1 MTAFASTYHDNY
13 FIPPFPKRH
22 KKEINPFQALYYA
35 RNDLLS
41 MWDED
46 AFSTE
51 FMSQKILKQHVFVAN
66 SPDII
71 RYVFV
76 ENKDNYERKSPQ
88 MKRALEPLLGDGL
101 FISDGKTWASR
112 RRIQTPLFDNA
123 HIQMYSSTMVSTIT
137 EMADHWQQQ
146 ADGSIVEAH
155 TEMAK
160 LAAEIIA
167 RTLFGEKLGAENS
180 GAVVG
185 AFADYQSV
193 VKQMALSNFL
203 GLPDW
208 MPNVNAK
215 IGKAR
220 VAGKTIHNAVDG
232 IIAKAEK
239 GGHEGTM
246 VAELIKANR
255 REGGL
260 DVMTR
265 KQIRNEIIVL
275 FMAGHETTAN
285 VLAWTWYLISQSPE
299 VEQKLHEELE
309 SVLNGRVPEYKDVEK
324 LKYTRA
330 ILDETMRLYPPVPIL
345 SRQALNEDTIRGK
358 KVPPGSLMLVVPW
371 LIQRHKKFWK
381 NPDHFIPERFMP
393 DAEKPQKFTY
403 LPFSAG
409 PRVCIGKS
417 FGITESVLAVA
428 SIAQRFRLSL
438 PPNTDVKHECRL
450 TLRPKGK
457 LPMIMQKR

>member
-1 MTAFASTYHDNY
+1 MTAF
-13 FIPPFPKRH
+13 IPPYPKRH
-22 KKEINPFQALYYA
+22 EKEINPFQALYYA

-46 AFSTE
+46 AFKMD
-51 FMSQKILKQHVFVAN
+51 FMSQKILKQHVFIAN

-71 RYVFV
+71 RYVMV

-112 RRIQTPLFDNA
+112 RRIQTPMFDNA
-123 HIQMYSSTMVSTIT
+123 HIQMYSKTISSTIV
-137 EMADHWQQQ
+137 EMADNWQ
-146 ADGSIVEAH
+146 AKGNDTIIEVH

-180 GAVVG
+180 EAVVS

-215 IGKAR
+215 IGKAKR
-220 VAGKTIHNAVDG
+220 AGQTIHNAVDA
-232 IIAKAEK
+232 IIALAEK

-246 VAELIKANR
+246 VDELIKANQS
-255 REGGL
+255 ESGIDL
-260 DVMTR
+260 MTR

-285 VLAWTWYLISQSPE
+285 VLAWTWYLISQSPD
-299 VEQKLHEELE
+299 VEKKLHQELDE
-309 SVLNGRVPEYKDVEK
+309 VLNGRVPEYSDIEN

-345 SRQALNEDTIRGK
+345 SRQALKEDEIRGK
-358 KVPPGSLMLVVPW
+358 KIPAGSLMLVVPW
-371 LIQRHKKFWK
+371 LIQRHQKHWE

-393 DAEKPQKFTY
+393 GEKKPKKFTY

-428 SIAQRFRLSL
+428 TIAQRFRLEL
-438 PPNTDVKHECRL
+438 PAEAEVKHECRL

-457 LPMIMQKR
+457 LPMIMKIRS

>member
-1 MTAFASTYHDNY
+1 MTAF
-13 FIPPFPKRH
+13 IPPYPKRH

-35 RNDLLS
+35 RKDLLS
-41 MWDED
+41 MWDEQ
-46 AFSTE
+46 AFTGE
-51 FMSQKILKQHVFVAN
+51 FMSQKILKQHVFIAN

-71 RYVFV
+71 RYVMV
-76 ENKDNYERKSPQ
+76 ENKNNYERKSPQ

-112 RRIQTPLFDNA
+112 RRIQTPMFDNA
-123 HIQMYSSTMVSTIT
+123 HIQMYSKTMVSTIT
-137 EMADHWQQQ
+137 EMADNWE
-146 ADGSIVEAH
+146 ARGNGATIEAH

-180 GAVVG
+180 EAVVN

-215 IGKAR
+215 IGKAKI
-220 VAGKTIHNAVDG
+220 AGQTIHNAVDA
-232 IIAKAEK
+232 IIALAEK

-246 VAELIKANR
+246 VAELLKANKMESGEDLMS
-255 REGGL
+255 RE
-260 DVMTR
+260 
-265 KQIRNEIIVL
+265 QIRNEIIVL

-285 VLAWTWYLISQSPE
+285 VLAWTWYLLSQAPD
-299 VEQKLHEELE
+299 VEQKLQQELE
-309 SVLNGRVPEYKDVEK
+309 EVLGDRVPEYADVEN

-345 SRQALNEDTIRGK
+345 SRQALKEDKIRDK
-358 KVPPGSLMLVVPW
+358 KIPAGSLMLIVPW

-381 NPDHFIPERFMP
+381 NPDAFMPERFMP
-393 DAEKPQKFTY
+393 GAENPLKFTY

-409 PRVCIGKS
+409 PRVCIAKS
-417 FGITESVLAVA
+417 FGITESVLAIAIVA
-428 SIAQRFRLSL
+428 QKFRLTL
-438 PPNTDVKHECRL
+438 PKNAEVKHECRL

-457 LPMIMQKR
+457 LPMTLEIRK

>member
-1 MTAFASTYHDNY
+1 MTAF
-13 FIPPFPKRH
+13 IPPYPKRH

-35 RNDLLS
+35 RKDLLS
-41 MWDED
+41 MWDEQ
-46 AFSTE
+46 AFTGE
-51 FMSQKILKQHVFVAN
+51 FMSQKILKQHVFIAN

-71 RYVFV
+71 RYVMV
-76 ENKDNYERKSPQ
+76 ENKNNYERKSPQ

-112 RRIQTPLFDNA
+112 RRIQTPMFDNA
-123 HIQMYSSTMVSTIT
+123 HIQMYSKTMVSTIT
-137 EMADHWQQQ
+137 EMADNWE
-146 ADGSIVEAH
+146 ARGNGATIEAH

-180 GAVVG
+180 EAVVN

-215 IGKAR
+215 IGKAKI
-220 VAGKTIHNAVDG
+220 AGQTIHNAVDA
-232 IIAKAEK
+232 IIALAEK

-246 VAELIKANR
+246 VAELLKANKMESGEDLMS
-255 REGGL
+255 RE
-260 DVMTR
+260 
-265 KQIRNEIIVL
+265 QIRNEIIVL

-285 VLAWTWYLISQSPE
+285 VLAWTWYLLSQAPD
-299 VEQKLHEELE
+299 VEQKLQQELE
-309 SVLNGRVPEYKDVEK
+309 EVLGDRVPEYADVEN

-345 SRQALNEDTIRGK
+345 SRQALKEDKIRGK
-358 KVPPGSLMLVVPW
+358 KIPAGSLMLIVPW

-381 NPDHFIPERFMP
+381 NPDAFMPERFMP
-393 DAEKPQKFTY
+393 GAENPLKFTY

-409 PRVCIGKS
+409 PRVCIAKS
-417 FGITESVLAVA
+417 FGITESVLAIAIVA
-428 SIAQRFRLSL
+428 QKFRLTL
-438 PPNTDVKHECRL
+438 PKNAEVKHECRL

-457 LPMIMQKR
+457 LPMTLEIRK

>member
-1 MTAFASTYHDNY
+1 MTAF
-13 FIPPFPKRH
+13 IPPYPKRH

-41 MWDED
+41 IWDED
-46 AFSTE
+46 AFSME

-66 SPDII
+66 SPDTI
-71 RYVFV
+71 RYVLV

-101 FISDGKTWASR
+101 FISDGKTWSSR
-112 RRIQTPLFDNA
+112 RRIQTPMFDNA
-123 HIQMYSSTMVSTIT
+123 HIKMYSKTMVSTIV
-137 EMADHWQQQ
+137 EMADNWQAQG
-146 ADGSIVEAH
+146 DGAVIEGH
-155 TEMAK
+155 TEMAR

-215 IGKAR
+215 IGKAKK
-220 VAGKTIHNAVDG
+220 AGQTIHNAVDG
-232 IIAKAEK
+232 IIALAEK

-246 VAELIKANR
+246 VAELIKANQM
-255 REGGL
+255 EDGL
-260 DVMTR
+260 DLMTR

-285 VLAWTWYLISQSPE
+285 LLAWTWYLISQSPD
-299 VEQKLHEELE
+299 VEKKLHEELNE
-309 SVLNGRVPEYKDVEK
+309 VLKGRVPEFSDVEK

-345 SRQALNEDTIRGK
+345 SRQALKDDEIRGK
-358 KVPPGSLMLVVPW
+358 KIPAGSLMLVVPW
-371 LIQRHKKFWK
+371 LIQRHTKYWK

-393 DAEKPQKFTY
+393 GAEKPHKFSY

-428 SIAQRFRLSL
+428 IIAQRFRLIL
-438 PPNTDVKHECRL
+438 PKNANVKHECRL

-457 LPMIMQKR
+457 LPMTLEIR

>member
-1 MTAFASTYHDNY
+1 MSA

-35 RNDLLS
+35 KNDLLS
-41 MWDED
+41 IWDEA
-46 AFSTE
+46 AFSDE
-51 FMSQKILKQHVFVAN
+51 FTSQKILKQHVFVAN
-66 SPDII
+66 HPDII
-71 RYVFV
+71 RYVMV

-88 MKRALEPLLGDGL
+88 MRRALEPLLGDGL
-101 FISDGKTWASR
+101 FISDGNTWASR
-112 RRIQTPLFDNA
+112 RKIQTPLFDHA
-123 HIQMYSSTMVSTIT
+123 HIRMFSEVMISTIT
-137 EMADHWQQQ
+137 EMADDWQSQG
-146 ADGSIVEAH
+146 DGAQLSVH
-155 TEMAK
+155 TEMGK

-180 GAVVG
+180 TAVVN

-208 MPNVNAK
+208 FPNVNGK

-220 VAGKTIHNAVDG
+220 KAAKTIHNAIDA

-239 GGHEGTM
+239 EGHEGTM
-246 VAELIKANR
+246 VAEFIKANQSDN
-255 REGGL
+255 GL
-260 DVMTR
+260 DTMTR

-285 VLAWTWYLISQSPE
+285 VLAWTWYLISQSP
-299 VEQKLHEELE
+299 
-309 SVLNGRVPEYKDVEK
+309 DVEK
-324 LKYTRA
+324 KLHNELDQVLGDRPPVMEDIENLPYTRA

-345 SRQALNEDTIRGK
+345 SRQALKEDTIRGK
-358 KVPPGSLMLVVPW
+358 KIPAGSLMLIAPW

-381 NPDHFIPERFMP
+381 DPDSFIPERFMP
-393 DAEKPQKFTY
+393 GAEKPIKFTY
-403 LPFSAG
+403 IPFSAG

-428 SIAQRFRLSL
+428 ILAQRFRLSL
-438 PPNTDVKHECRL
+438 APDTSVTHECRL
-450 TLRPKGK
+450 TLRPKGS
-457 LPMIMQKR
+457 LPMISNFRKPSSPK

>member
-1 MTAFASTYHDNY
+1 MDA

-35 RNDLLS
+35 KNDLLS
-41 MWDED
+41 IWDEA
-46 AFSTE
+46 AFSDE
-51 FMSQKILKQHVFVAN
+51 FTSQKILRQYVFVAN
-66 SPDII
+66 SPDVI
-71 RYVFV
+71 RYVMV
-76 ENKDNYERKSPQ
+76 ENKDNYEQKSPQ

-101 FISDGKTWASR
+101 FISDGETWASR
-112 RRIQTPLFDNA
+112 RKIQTPLFDHS
-123 HIQMYSSTMVSTIT
+123 HIKMFSEVMTSTIT
-137 EMADHWQQQ
+137 EMADDWQSQG
-146 ADGSIVEAH
+146 DGAHLSVH
-155 TEMAK
+155 TEMGK
-160 LAAEIIA
+160 LAAEIIS

-180 GAVVG
+180 TAVVN

-208 MPNVNAK
+208 FPNVNGK

-220 VAGKTIHNAVDG
+220 KAAKTIHNAIDA

-239 GGHEGTM
+239 EGHEGTM
-246 VAELIKANR
+246 VAEFIKANQSNN
-255 REGGL
+255 GL
-260 DVMTR
+260 DTMTR

-299 VEQKLHEELE
+299 VEKKLHEELE
-309 SVLNGRVPEYKDVEK
+309 SALEGRTPQMEDIEN
-324 LKYTRA
+324 LPYTRA

-345 SRQALNEDTIRGK
+345 SRQALKEDTIRGK
-358 KVPPGSLMLVVPW
+358 KIPAGSLMLIVPW

-393 DAEKPQKFTY
+393 GAEKPVKFTY
-403 LPFSAG
+403 IPFSAG
-409 PRVCIGKS
+409 PRVCIGKN
-417 FGITESVLAVA
+417 FGITESVLAI
-428 SIAQRFRLSL
+428 SILAQRFRLSL
-438 PPNTDVKHECRL
+438 APETTVTHECRL
-450 TLRPKGK
+450 TLRPKGS
-457 LPMIMQKR
+457 LPMISTLR

>member
-1 MTAFASTYHDNY
+1 MSA

-35 RNDLLS
+35 KNDLLS
-41 MWDED
+41 IWDEA
-46 AFSTE
+46 AFSDE
-51 FMSQKILKQHVFVAN
+51 FTSQKILRQYVFVAN

-71 RYVFV
+71 RYVMV

-88 MKRALEPLLGDGL
+88 MRRALEPLLGDGL
-101 FISDGKTWASR
+101 FISDGETWASR
-112 RRIQTPLFDNA
+112 RKIQTPLFDHS
-123 HIQMYSSTMVSTIT
+123 HIKMFSEVMISTIT
-137 EMADHWQQQ
+137 EMADDWQSQG
-146 ADGSIVEAH
+146 DGAQLSVH
-155 TEMAK
+155 TEMGK

-180 GAVVG
+180 TAVVN

-208 MPNVNAK
+208 FPNVNGK

-220 VAGKTIHNAVDG
+220 KAAKTIHNAIDA

-239 GGHEGTM
+239 EGHEGTM
-246 VAELIKANR
+246 VAEFIKANQS
-255 REGGL
+255 ENGL
-260 DVMTR
+260 DTMTR

-285 VLAWTWYLISQSPE
+285 VLAWTWYLISQSPD
-299 VEQKLHEELE
+299 VEKKLHEELDQ
-309 SVLNGRVPEYKDVEK
+309 VLGDRPPVMEDIANLP
-324 LKYTRA
+324 YTRA

-345 SRQALNEDTIRGK
+345 SRQALKEDTIRGK
-358 KVPPGSLMLVVPW
+358 KVPAGSLMLIVPW

-381 NPDHFIPERFMP
+381 NPDSFIPERFMP
-393 DAEKPQKFTY
+393 GAEKPIKFTY
-403 LPFSAG
+403 IPFSAG
-409 PRVCIGKS
+409 PRVCIGKN

-428 SIAQRFRLSL
+428 ILAQRFRLSL
-438 PPNTDVKHECRL
+438 APDTDVTHECRL
-450 TLRPKGK
+450 TLRPKGS
-457 LPMIMQKR
+457 LPMISSFRQAK

>member
-1 MTAFASTYHDNY
+1 MTAF
-13 FIPPFPKRH
+13 IPPYPKRH

-35 RNDLLS
+35 RKDLLS
-41 MWDED
+41 LWDED
-46 AFSTE
+46 AFTDE

-66 SPDII
+66 CPEII
-71 RYVFV
+71 RYVMV

-123 HIQMYSSTMVSTIT
+123 HIQMYSKTMVSTIV
-137 EMADHWQQQ
+137 EMADNWESQGNG
-146 ADGSIVEAH
+146 ATIEAH

-180 GAVVG
+180 EAVVN

-215 IGKAR
+215 IGKAKA
-220 VAGKTIHNAVDG
+220 AGKTIHNAVDT
-232 IIAKAEK
+232 IIALAEK

-246 VAELIKANR
+246 VAELLKANKS
-255 REGGL
+255 ESGEDL
-260 DVMTR
+260 MTR
-265 KQIRNEIIVL
+265 EQIRNEIIVL

-285 VLAWTWYLISQSPE
+285 VLAWTWYLISQAPD
-299 VEQKLHEELE
+299 VEEKLHQELTE
-309 SVLNGRVPEYKDVEK
+309 VLDGRTPEYADVEN

-345 SRQALNEDTIRGK
+345 SRQALKDDDIRGR
-358 KVPPGSLMLVVPW
+358 KVPAGSLMLIVPW
-371 LIQRHKKFWK
+371 LVQRHKKFWK
-381 NPDHFIPERFMP
+381 NPDSFMPERFLP
-393 DAEKPQKFTY
+393 GAEKPKKFTY

-417 FGITESVLAVA
+417 FGITESVLAIA
-428 SIAQRFRLSL
+428 IIAQRFRLTL
-438 PPNTDVKHECRL
+438 PPNADVKHECRL

-457 LPMIMQKR
+457 LPMTMQIRSKAPNK

>member
-1 MTAFASTYHDNY
+1 MTAF
-13 FIPPFPKRH
+13 IPPYPKRH

-35 RNDLLS
+35 RKDLLS
-41 MWDED
+41 LWDED
-46 AFSTE
+46 AFSDE

-66 SPDII
+66 CPEII
-71 RYVFV
+71 RYVMV

-123 HIQMYSSTMVSTIT
+123 HIQMYSKTMVSTIV
-137 EMADHWQQQ
+137 EMADNWESQGNG
-146 ADGSIVEAH
+146 ATIEAH

-180 GAVVG
+180 EAVVN

-215 IGKAR
+215 IGKAK
-220 VAGKTIHNAVDG
+220 VAGQTIHNAVDA
-232 IIAKAEK
+232 IIALAEK

-246 VAELIKANR
+246 VAELLKANKM
-255 REGGL
+255 ESGEDL
-260 DVMTR
+260 MTR
-265 KQIRNEIIVL
+265 EQIRNEIIVL

-285 VLAWTWYLISQSPE
+285 VLAWTWYLISQAPD
-299 VEQKLHEELE
+299 VEEKLHQELTE
-309 SVLNGRVPEYKDVEK
+309 VLNGRTPEYADVEN

-345 SRQALNEDTIRGK
+345 SRQALKDDDIRGR
-358 KVPPGSLMLVVPW
+358 KVPAGSLMLIVPW
-371 LIQRHKKFWK
+371 LVQRHKKFWK
-381 NPDHFIPERFMP
+381 NPDSFMPERFLP
-393 DAEKPQKFTY
+393 GAEKPKKFTY

-417 FGITESVLAVA
+417 FGITESVLAIA
-428 SIAQRFRLSL
+428 IIAQRFRLTL
-438 PPNTDVKHECRL
+438 PPNADVKHECRL

-457 LPMIMQKR
+457 LPMSMQIRSKTSNK

>member
-1 MTAFASTYHDNY
+1 MTP
-13 FIPPFPKRH
+13 FIPPYPKRH

-35 RNDLLS
+35 RKDLLS
-41 MWDED
+41 IWDED
-46 AFSTE
+46 AFSDE

-66 SPDII
+66 HPDII
-71 RYVFV
+71 RYVMV

-112 RRIQTPLFDNA
+112 RRIQTPMFDNA
-123 HIQMYSSTMVSTIT
+123 HIKMYSGTMVSTIV
-137 EMADHWQQQ
+137 EMADNWQ
-146 ADGSIVEAH
+146 AKGDGATIEAH

-180 GAVVG
+180 EAVVN
-185 AFADYQSV
+185 AFAVYQSV

-215 IGKAR
+215 IGKAK
-220 VAGKTIHNAVDG
+220 VAGQTIHNAVDA
-232 IIAKAEK
+232 IIALAEK

-246 VAELIKANR
+246 VAELLKANKS
-255 REGGL
+255 ESGEDL
-260 DVMTR
+260 MTR
-265 KQIRNEIIVL
+265 EQIRNEIIVL

-285 VLAWTWYLISQSPE
+285 VLAWTWYLISQAPD
-299 VEQKLHEELE
+299 VEAKLHDELE
-309 SVLNGRVPEYKDVEK
+309 TVLGGRTPEFADVDK

-345 SRQALNEDTIRGK
+345 SRQALKEDEIRGRK
-358 KVPPGSLMLVVPW
+358 IPAGSLMLIVPW
-371 LIQRHKKFWK
+371 LVQRHKKFWK
-381 NPDHFIPERFMP
+381 NPDSFMPERFMP
-393 DAEKPQKFTY
+393 GAEKPKKFTY

-417 FGITESVLAVA
+417 FGITESVLAIAIV
-428 SIAQRFRLSL
+428 AQRFRLKL
-438 PPNTDVKHECRL
+438 PTNADVKHECRL

-457 LPMIMQKR
+457 LPMTMEIRT

>member
-1 MTAFASTYHDNY
+1 MAAFK
-13 FIPPFPKRH
+13 PPYPKRH
-22 KKEINPFQALYYA
+22 KSKVNPFQALYYA

-41 MWDED
+41 MWEES
-46 AFSTE
+46 AFKYE
-51 FMSQKILKQHVFVAN
+51 FMSQKILKQHVFIAN
-66 SPDII
+66 APDII
-71 RYVFV
+71 RYVMV

-101 FISDGKTWASR
+101 FISDGKTWSSR
-112 RRIQTPLFDNA
+112 RKIQTPLFDHS
-123 HIQMYSSTMVSTIT
+123 HIKMYSTIMVNT
-137 EMADHWQQQ
+137 
-146 ADGSIVEAH
+146 IVEMTENWKEIGDGNQVEGH

-160 LAAEIIA
+160 LAAEIIS
-167 RTLFGEKLGAENS
+167 RSLFGEKLGAENS
-180 GAVVG
+180 EAVVS

-215 IGKAR
+215 VGKAR
-220 VAGKTIHNAVDG
+220 KAAKTIHNAVDA
-232 IIAKAEK
+232 IIAQAEK
-239 GGHEGTM
+239 EGQEGTM
-246 VAELIKANR
+246 VAEFLKANQT
-255 REGGL
+255 EGGVDL
-260 DVMTR
+260 MTK
-265 KQIRNEIIVL
+265 KQIRNELIVL

-285 VLAWTWYLISQSPE
+285 VLAWTWYLISQSPD
-299 VEQKLHEELE
+299 VEKKLHKELDT
-309 SVLNGRVPEYKDVEK
+309 VLNGRTPELADVEN

-345 SRQALNEDTIRGK
+345 SRQALKEDEIRGK
-358 KVPPGSLMLVVPW
+358 KIPAGSLMLIVPW

-381 NPDHFIPERFMP
+381 DPDHFIPERFMP
-393 DAEKPQKFTY
+393 GAEKPKKFSY

-417 FGITESVLAVA
+417 FGITESVFAIA
-428 SIAQRFRLSL
+428 IIAQRYRLTL
-438 PPNTDVKHECRL
+438 PSEADVSHECRL

-457 LPMIMQKR
+457 LPMTLEFRKNKL

>member
-1 MTAFASTYHDNY
+1 MSA
-13 FIPPFPKRH
+13 FIPPYPKRH

-41 MWDED
+41 IWDEA
-46 AFSTE
+46 AFSDE
-51 FMSQKILKQHVFVAN
+51 FTSQKILKQHVFVAN

-88 MKRALEPLLGDGL
+88 MRRALEPLLGDGL
-101 FISDGKTWASR
+101 FISDGDTWASR
-112 RRIQTPLFDNA
+112 RKIQTPLFDFS
-123 HIQMYSSTMVSTIT
+123 HIKMFSKIMVSTIT
-137 EMADHWQQQ
+137 EMADEWQSHGDS
-146 ADGSIVEAH
+146 AELHVH
-155 TEMAK
+155 TEMGK

-180 GAVVG
+180 TAVVK

-208 MPNVNAK
+208 FPNVNGK

-220 VAGKTIHNAVDG
+220 IAAKTIHNAVDA
-232 IIAKAEK
+232 IIAKAEQ

-246 VAELIKANR
+246 VGELLKANKNQD
-255 REGGL
+255 GNV
-260 DVMTR
+260 DTMT
-265 KQIRNEIIVL
+265 KEQIRNEIIVL

-285 VLAWTWYLISQSPE
+285 VLAWTWYLISQSPD
-299 VEQKLHEELE
+299 VEKKLHDELAA
-309 SVLNGRVPEYKDVEK
+309 VLGERVPEMEDVEK
-324 LKYTRA
+324 LVYTRA

-345 SRQALNEDTIRGK
+345 SRQALKEDTIRGK
-358 KVPPGSLMLVVPW
+358 KIPAGSLMLIVPW
-371 LIQRHKKFWK
+371 LIQRHKKYWK
-381 NPDHFIPERFMP
+381 NPDAFIPERFLP
-393 DAEKPQKFTY
+393 DAEKPVKFTY
-403 LPFSAG
+403 IPFSAG

-417 FGITESVLAVA
+417 FGITESVLAIA
-428 SIAQRFRLSL
+428 ILAQRFRLSL
-438 PPNTDVKHECRL
+438 APETEVKHECRL
-450 TLRPKGK
+450 TLRPKGH
-457 LPMIMQKR
+457 LPMICHHRKT

>member
-1 MTAFASTYHDNY
+1 MSV
-13 FIPPFPKRH
+13 FIPPYPKRH

-41 MWDED
+41 IWDEA
-46 AFSTE
+46 AFSDE
-51 FMSQKILKQHVFVAN
+51 FTSQKILKQHVFVAN

-88 MKRALEPLLGDGL
+88 MRRALEPLLGDGL
-101 FISDGKTWASR
+101 FISDGDTWASR
-112 RRIQTPLFDNA
+112 RKIQTPLFDFA
-123 HIQMYSSTMVSTIT
+123 HIKMFSRIMVSTIS
-137 EMADHWQQQ
+137 EMADEWQTHG
-146 ADGSIVEAH
+146 DGARLNVH
-155 TEMAK
+155 TEMGK

-180 GAVVG
+180 TAVVN

-220 VAGKTIHNAVDG
+220 KAAKTIHNAVDA
-232 IIAKAEK
+232 IIAKAEE

-246 VAELIKANR
+246 VAELLKANR
-255 REGGL
+255 SESGP
-260 DVMTR
+260 DTMTK

-299 VEQKLHEELE
+299 VEQKLHAELDQ
-309 SVLNGRVPEYKDVEK
+309 VLQGRTPEMEDVEK
-324 LKYTRA
+324 LVYTRA

-345 SRQALNEDTIRGK
+345 SRQALKDDVIRDK
-358 KVPPGSLMLVVPW
+358 KIPAGSLMLVVPW

-381 NPDHFIPERFMP
+381 DPDAFIPERFMP
-393 DAEKPQKFTY
+393 GAEKPVKFTY

-428 SIAQRFRLSL
+428 ILAQRFRLSL
-438 PPNTDVKHECRL
+438 APDTEVTHECRL
-450 TLRPKGK
+450 TLRPKGN
-457 LPMIMQKR
+457 LPMICRFRNP

>member
-1 MTAFASTYHDNY
+1 MTAF
-13 FIPPFPKRH
+13 IPPYPKRH

-35 RNDLLS
+35 RKDLLS
-41 MWDED
+41 MWDEQ
-46 AFSTE
+46 AFTGE
-51 FMSQKILKQHVFVAN
+51 FMSQKILKQHVFIAN

-71 RYVFV
+71 RYVMV
-76 ENKDNYERKSPQ
+76 ENKNNYERKSPQ

-112 RRIQTPLFDNA
+112 RRIQTPMFDNA
-123 HIQMYSSTMVSTIT
+123 HIQMYSKTMVSTIT
-137 EMADHWQQQ
+137 EMADNWE
-146 ADGSIVEAH
+146 ARGNGATIEAH

-180 GAVVG
+180 EAVVN

-215 IGKAR
+215 IGKAKI
-220 VAGKTIHNAVDG
+220 AGQTIHNAVDA
-232 IIAKAEK
+232 IIALAEK

-246 VAELIKANR
+246 VAELLKANKMESGEDLMS
-255 REGGL
+255 RE
-260 DVMTR
+260 
-265 KQIRNEIIVL
+265 QIRNEIIVL

-285 VLAWTWYLISQSPE
+285 VLAWTWYLLSQAPD
-299 VEQKLHEELE
+299 VEQKLQQELE
-309 SVLNGRVPEYKDVEK
+309 EVLGDRVPEYADVEN

-345 SRQALNEDTIRGK
+345 SRQALKEDKIRGK
-358 KVPPGSLMLVVPW
+358 KIPAGSLMLIVPW

-381 NPDHFIPERFMP
+381 NPDTFMPERFMP
-393 DAEKPQKFTY
+393 GAEKPLKFTY

-409 PRVCIGKS
+409 PRVCIAKS
-417 FGITESVLAVA
+417 FGITESVLAIAIVA
-428 SIAQRFRLSL
+428 QKFRLTL
-438 PPNTDVKHECRL
+438 PKNAEVKHECRL

-457 LPMIMQKR
+457 LPMTLEIRK

>member
-1 MTAFASTYHDNY
+1 MTAF
-13 FIPPFPKRH
+13 IPPYPKRH

-35 RNDLLS
+35 RKDLLS
-41 MWDED
+41 LWDED
-46 AFSTE
+46 AFTDE

-66 SPDII
+66 CPEII
-71 RYVFV
+71 RYVMV

-123 HIQMYSSTMVSTIT
+123 HIQMYSKTMVSTIV
-137 EMADHWQQQ
+137 EMADNWESQGNG
-146 ADGSIVEAH
+146 ATIEAH

-180 GAVVG
+180 EAVVN

-215 IGKAR
+215 IGKAK
-220 VAGKTIHNAVDG
+220 VAGQTIHNAVDA
-232 IIAKAEK
+232 IIALAEK

-246 VAELIKANR
+246 VAELLKANKM
-255 REGGL
+255 ESGEDL
-260 DVMTR
+260 MTR
-265 KQIRNEIIVL
+265 EQIRNEIIVL

-285 VLAWTWYLISQSPE
+285 VLAWTWYLISQAPD
-299 VEQKLHEELE
+299 VEEKLHQELTE
-309 SVLNGRVPEYKDVEK
+309 VLDGRTPEYADVEN

-345 SRQALNEDTIRGK
+345 SRQALKDDDIRGR
-358 KVPPGSLMLVVPW
+358 KVPAGSLMLIVPW
-371 LIQRHKKFWK
+371 LVQRHKKFWK
-381 NPDHFIPERFMP
+381 NPDSFMPERFLP
-393 DAEKPQKFTY
+393 SAEKPKKFTY

-409 PRVCIGKS
+409 PRVCIAKS
-417 FGITESVLAVA
+417 FGITESVLAIA
-428 SIAQRFRLSL
+428 IIAQRFRLTL
-438 PPNTDVKHECRL
+438 PPNADVKHECRL

-457 LPMIMQKR
+457 LPMTMQIRSKTPNK

>member
-1 MTAFASTYHDNY
+1 MTAF
-13 FIPPFPKRH
+13 IPPYPKRH

-35 RNDLLS
+35 RKDLLS
-41 MWDED
+41 MWDEQ
-46 AFSTE
+46 AFTGE
-51 FMSQKILKQHVFVAN
+51 FMSQKILKQHVFIAN

-71 RYVFV
+71 RYVMV
-76 ENKDNYERKSPQ
+76 ENKNNYERKSPQ

-112 RRIQTPLFDNA
+112 RRIQTPMFDNA
-123 HIQMYSSTMVSTIT
+123 HIQMYSKTMVSTIT
-137 EMADHWQQQ
+137 EMADNWE
-146 ADGSIVEAH
+146 ARGNGATIEAH

-180 GAVVG
+180 EAVVN

-215 IGKAR
+215 IGKAKI
-220 VAGKTIHNAVDG
+220 AGQTIHNAVDA
-232 IIAKAEK
+232 IIALAEK

-246 VAELIKANR
+246 VAELLKANKMESGEDLMS
-255 REGGL
+255 RE
-260 DVMTR
+260 
-265 KQIRNEIIVL
+265 QIRNEIIVL

-285 VLAWTWYLISQSPE
+285 VLAWTWYLLSQAPD
-299 VEQKLHEELE
+299 VEQKLQQELE
-309 SVLNGRVPEYKDVEK
+309 EVLGDRVPEYADVEN

-345 SRQALNEDTIRGK
+345 SRQALKEDKIRGK
-358 KVPPGSLMLVVPW
+358 KIPAGSLMLIVPW

-381 NPDHFIPERFMP
+381 NPDAFMPERFMP
-393 DAEKPQKFTY
+393 EAENPLKFTY

-409 PRVCIGKS
+409 PRVCIAKS
-417 FGITESVLAVA
+417 FGITESVLAIAIVA
-428 SIAQRFRLSL
+428 QKFRLTL
-438 PPNTDVKHECRL
+438 PKNAEVKHECRL

-457 LPMIMQKR
+457 LPMTLEIRK